1 MPQLAQL
8 QYSKGSQR
16 EEPGRIRL
24 DRGPRRSR
32 KEGKGDGAGGLGKG
46 THGHDGELHE
56 EAGELQGR
64 QHVREQHDPRAAQ
77 GAHSAGG
84 LALVP
89 GGPDFLHAG
98 QVLLEDPAGI
108 RTGGCRSRQGAKV
121 LLSWARVLSHGAG
134 GGRHAEGPGERSGCW
149 TLSGALQPLV
159 AE

>member
-24 DRGPRRSR
+24 DRGPRRSQ

-56 EAGELQGR
+56 EA
-64 QHVREQHDPRAAQ
+64 RAAQ

-84 LALVP
+84 LALAP